1 MRLGWPLLRR
11 RALGVT
17 LIEILVALSILVIVM
32 LAITAAM
39 GTMQNLWVRVRGKAD
54 AFRNTRIAL
63 DTMVQRVNQATLNSR
78 WVPNT
83 DLATKA
89 VEPNLRASDLHFV
102 SGPAATLMTD
112 GERYMGHALFFQG
125 PFGEPASGAANQQAP
140 LDYDQ
145 LGHTLCGWGYFVEF
159 GSDAAERPAFLNNVQ
174 DRFPPRRR
182 FRLWEFRQPAQELS
196 LFEMDQQTPPK
207 PKIDQS
213 ASREQIYEWFTQPLR
228 DLDPQRRHVSVV
240 AENILALIITPFDPA
255 LVESGNSYRQA
266 PDGHFDSR
274 RYQWEPGTEASK
286 RSRSRLPPAL
296 RLSVIALSEDSWARM
311 TEGEIESA
319 ATRLRTEISSRFT
332 QPDNLEQE
340 MDSLTATL
348 NQMRIG
354 YRIIT
359 LNLKMPEQ

>member
-1 MRLGWPLLRR
+1 MSRLRQLHRR
-11 RALGVT
+11 GTGGVT
-17 LIEILVALSILVIVM
+17 LIELLVAMAVLVIVM

-78 WVPNT
+78 WEPNT
-83 DLATKA
+83 DPATQA
-89 VEPNLRASDLHFV
+89 QEPRLRASDLHFV
-102 SGPAATLMTD
+102 CGPAATLLSD
-112 GERYMGHALFFQG
+112 GSRYMGHALFFQG
-125 PFGEPASGAANQQAP
+125 PYGEPASSRQQQTQ

-159 GSDAAERPAFLNNVQ
+159 GSDASERPSFLNSVQ

-182 FRLWEFRQPAQELS
+182 FRLWEFRQPAQDLS

-207 PKIDQS
+207 PKIEQS

-228 DLDPQRRHVSVV
+228 DLDPQRRHASVV
-240 AENILALIITPFDPA
+240 AENILALIVTPFEPA
-255 LVESGNSYRQA
+255 RVENGTPYRQA

-286 RSRSRLPPAL
+286 LSRSRLPPAL
-296 RLSVIALSEDSWARM
+296 RLVVIALSEDSWMRM
-311 TEGEIESA
+311 TEGEIESNS
-319 ATRLRTEISSRFT
+319 TQLRTAISTRFSR
-332 QPDNLEQE
+332 PENLEQ
-340 MDSLTATL
+340 DLDALTTTL
-348 NQMRIG
+348 IQMKMG